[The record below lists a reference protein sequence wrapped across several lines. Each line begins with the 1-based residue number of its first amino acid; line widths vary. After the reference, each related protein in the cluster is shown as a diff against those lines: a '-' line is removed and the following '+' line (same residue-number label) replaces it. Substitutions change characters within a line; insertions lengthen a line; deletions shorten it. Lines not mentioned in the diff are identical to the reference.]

1 MKSFHNSVCVA
12 ALAAAIGLLAGPAH
26 AQSAAPAAADK
37 PDTGEIIVTAQK
49 RAENVQNVPLA
60 VSVLGATQLQ
70 AAGVRNFQDLGA
82 VSPSLTIRPAE
93 HPVNANVSLRGVGTF
108 AFGIGVEP
116 SVAVLVDEV
125 PMAFQARAFTDLPDV
140 ERIEVLR
147 GPQSTL
153 YGKAAS
159 AGLINIITRGPSD
172 TLKVRANVVGTTD
185 QEYGANFSVSGPISP
200 TVGFVVS
207 GAYSKWDGNVRNL
220 YNGQK
225 LNGREAGNIRAKVR
239 WEPSS
244 DAKLTLS
251 LNYMNGNTNIGRP
264 IINQAAGATFRNTPG
279 QTADVVLPGVQI
291 GPVNQNV
298 SINYTSRTKYQGGGG
313 NLRGEFALGDHQ
325 LVTITSYDKFRLD
338 DYFDSDETSSSL
350 ASQNNI
356 QVGAFKSTM
365 FTQEVRLLSDGSKP
379 FHYTLGAYYANVDFE
394 RPFYRGPAIA
404 LANWYATSKSS
415 QIAGFAQADW
425 QFMPKATLTAGGR
438 VQNEK
443 VSYTFQDIQNGN
455 AQFSGSASDTAA
467 TYRISA
473 RYEFTPRINA
483 FVTYSTGYKGQTYDL
498 TTGFNQGRANAGP
511 IKPETSRDIEFG
523 LRSQLF
529 DRKVTLNLTY
539 FDTTYKNLQAQTIE
553 TIGDVQ
559 NFRLTNVG
567 KLGTHGVEIDA
578 GYRPNSDFNFNTSM
592 AILDAKYLDY
602 PVAQCYAGQLPAQ
615 GCITPP
621 NPNGPG
627 NLPARQNLTGTRAVQ
642 APQFKMSATAE
653 YTPQIGNGLRGLAQV
668 NVQHQ
673 SSVYYASRDPQTFQ
687 KAYEIVNLNL
697 GVRAEDRRWEV
708 ALFVNN
714 LFDQQY
720 YPSLINNNG
729 LWGGA
734 MTTQAVLPRD
744 FRRYGGLRASL
755 NF

>member
-12 ALAAAIGLLAGPAH
+12 ALAASIGLLAGPAY
-26 AQSAAPAAADK
+26 AQSAAKAAEK
-37 PDTGEIIVTAQK
+37 PDSGEIIVTAQK

-60 VSVLGATQLQ
+60 VSVLGAAQLQ

-116 SVAVLVDEV
+116 SVAVMVDEV
-125 PMAFQARAFTDLPDV
+125 PLAFQARAFTDLPDV

-159 AGLINIITRGPSD
+159 AGLINIITRNPTD
-172 TLKVRANVVGTTD
+172 TLKVRANATLTTD
-185 QEYGANFSVSGPISP
+185 QEYGANVSISGPISP
-200 TVGFVVS
+200 TVGYVVS
-207 GAYSKWDGNVRNL
+207 GAYSKWEGNARNL
-220 YNGQK
+220 FNGQK
-225 LNGREAGNIRAKVR
+225 LNGRESGNIRAKVR
-239 WEPSS
+239 WEPSN
-244 DAKLTLS
+244 DAKITLS
-251 LNYMNGNTNIGRP
+251 VNYMNGTTNVGRP
-264 IINQAAGATFRNTPG
+264 IIAQAAGALYRGTAG
-279 QTADVVLPGVQI
+279 QTVDVVLPGVTI
-291 GPVNQNV
+291 GPVNQNT

-313 NLRGEFALGDHQ
+313 NIRGEFALGDHS

-338 DYFDSDETSSSL
+338 DYFDSDETSSAL
-350 ASQNNI
+350 TGFNNVQI
-356 QVGAFKSTM
+356 GAFKSTL
-365 FTQEVRLLSDGSKP
+365 FTQEIRLLSDGSKP
-379 FHYTLGAYYANVDFE
+379 FHYTVGTYYANVDFE
-394 RPFYRGPAIA
+394 RPFYRGPAFSQ
-404 LANWYATSKSS
+404 ANWNATSKSA
-415 QIAGFAQADW
+415 QIAGFVQADW
-425 QFMPKATLTAGGR
+425 QFMPKATLTGGGR

-455 AQFSGSASDTAA
+455 ALFTGSASDTAA
-467 TYRISA
+467 TYRASL

-498 TTGFNQGRANAGP
+498 TTGFNANRAAAGP

-523 LRSQLF
+523 VRSQLF
-529 DRKVTLNLTY
+529 DRKVTLNVTY
-539 FDTTYKNLQAQTIE
+539 FDTTYKNMQAQTIE
-553 TIGDVQ
+553 TLADGTA

-578 GYRPNSDFNFNTSM
+578 GYRPSSTFNFNTSM
-592 AILDAKYLDY
+592 AILDAKYIDF
-602 PVAQCYAGQLPAQ
+602 PVAQCFAGQTAAQ
-615 GCITPP
+615 GCTGTPT
-621 NPNGPG
+621 
-627 NLPARQNLTGTRAVQ
+627 RQNLTGTRAVQ
-642 APQFKMSATAE
+642 APQFKVTVTAE
-653 YTPQIGNGLRGLAQV
+653 YTPQISDGLRGLAQI
-668 NVQHQ
+668 NLQHQ
-673 SSVYYASRDPQTFQ
+673 SSVYYAARDPQTFQ
-687 KAYEIVNLNL
+687 KAYEIVNLSL

-708 ALFVNN
+708 AAFVNN

-720 YPSLINNNG
+720 YPSLINGNG
-729 LWGGA
+729 SWGGA

-744 FRRYGGLRASL
+744 FRRYAGIRASL

>member
-12 ALAAAIGLLAGPAH
+12 ALAASIGLLAGPAY
-26 AQSAAPAAADK
+26 AQSAAKAAEK
-37 PDTGEIIVTAQK
+37 PDSGEIIVTAQK

-60 VSVLGATQLQ
+60 VSVLGAAQLQ

-116 SVAVLVDEV
+116 SVAVMVDEV
-125 PMAFQARAFTDLPDV
+125 PLAFQARAFTDLPDV

-159 AGLINIITRGPSD
+159 AGLINIITRNPTD
-172 TLKVRANVVGTTD
+172 TLKVRANATLTTD
-185 QEYGANFSVSGPISP
+185 QEYGANVSISGPISP
-200 TVGFVVS
+200 TVGYVVS
-207 GAYSKWDGNVRNL
+207 GAYSKWEGNARNL
-220 YNGQK
+220 FNGQK
-225 LNGREAGNIRAKVR
+225 LNGRESGNIRAKVR
-239 WEPSS
+239 WEPSN
-244 DAKLTLS
+244 DAKITLS
-251 LNYMNGNTNIGRP
+251 VNYMNGTTNVGRP
-264 IINQAAGATFRNTPG
+264 IIAQAAGALYRGTAG
-279 QTADVVLPGVQI
+279 QTVDVVLPGVTI
-291 GPVNQNV
+291 GPVNQNT

-313 NLRGEFALGDHQ
+313 NIRGEFALGDHS

-338 DYFDSDETSSSL
+338 DYFDSDETSSAL
-350 ASQNNI
+350 TAFNNVQI
-356 QVGAFKSTM
+356 GAFKSTL
-365 FTQEVRLLSDGSKP
+365 FTQEIRLLSDGSKP
-379 FHYTLGAYYANVDFE
+379 FHYTVGTYYANVDFE
-394 RPFYRGPAIA
+394 RPFYRGPAFSQ
-404 LANWYATSKSS
+404 ANWNATSKSA
-415 QIAGFAQADW
+415 QIAGFVQADW
-425 QFMPKATLTAGGR
+425 QFMPKATLTGGGR

-455 AQFSGSASDTAA
+455 ALFTGSASDTAA
-467 TYRISA
+467 TYRASL

-498 TTGFNQGRANAGP
+498 TTGFNANRAAAGP

-523 LRSQLF
+523 VRSQLF
-529 DRKVTLNLTY
+529 DRKVTLNVTY
-539 FDTTYKNLQAQTIE
+539 FDTTYKNMQAQTIE
-553 TIGDVQ
+553 TLADGTA

-578 GYRPNSDFNFNTSM
+578 GYRPSSTFNFNTSM
-592 AILDAKYLDY
+592 AILDAKYIDF
-602 PVAQCYAGQLPAQ
+602 PVAQCFAGQTAAQ
-615 GCITPP
+615 GCTGTPT
-621 NPNGPG
+621 
-627 NLPARQNLTGTRAVQ
+627 RQNLTGTRAVQ
-642 APQFKMSATAE
+642 APQFKVTVTAE
-653 YTPQIGNGLRGLAQV
+653 YTPQISDGLRGLAQI
-668 NVQHQ
+668 NLQHQ
-673 SSVYYASRDPQTFQ
+673 SSVYYAARDPQTFQ
-687 KAYEIVNLNL
+687 KAYEIVNLSL

-708 ALFVNN
+708 AAFVNN

-720 YPSLINNNG
+720 YPSLINGNG
-729 LWGGA
+729 SWGGA

-744 FRRYGGLRASL
+744 FRRYAGIRASL

>member
-26 AQSAAPAAADK
+26 AQSNTAKASDK

-60 VSVLGATQLQ
+60 VSVLGASQLQ

-172 TLKVRANVVGTTD
+172 TLKVRANATVTTD
-185 QEYGANFSVSGPISP
+185 QEYAVNASVSGPISP
-200 TVGFVVS
+200 TVGYVFS
-207 GAYSKWDGNVRNL
+207 GAYSKWEGNVRNL
-220 YNGQK
+220 FNGQK
-225 LNGREAGNIRAKVR
+225 LNGREAGNFRAKLR

-264 IINQAAGATFRNTPG
+264 IIAQAAGALYRGTAG
-279 QTADVVLPGVQI
+279 QTIDQVLPGVVV
-291 GPVNQNV
+291 GPRNQNT
-298 SINYTSRTKYQGGGG
+298 SLNYTSRTKYQGGGG
-313 NLRGEFALGDHQ
+313 NIRGEFALGDHS

-338 DYFDSDETSSSL
+338 DYFDSDETSS
-350 ASQNNI
+350 AAVGFNNI
-356 QVGAFKSTM
+356 QVGTFKSTL

-379 FHYTLGAYYANVDFE
+379 FHYTVGAYYANVDFE
-394 RPFYRGPAIA
+394 RPFYRGPAFS
-404 LANWYATSKSS
+404 LANWNATSKSS
-415 QIAGFAQADW
+415 QIAGFVQADW
-425 QFMPKATLTAGGR
+425 QFMPKATLTGGGR

-443 VSYTFQDIQNGN
+443 IAYTFNDIQNGN
-455 AQFSGSASDTAA
+455 ARFNGSAEDTAA

-498 TTGFNQGRANAGP
+498 TTGFNANRAAAGP

-523 LRSQLF
+523 VRSQLF
-529 DRKVTLNLTY
+529 DRKVTLNVTY
-539 FDTTYKNLQAQTIE
+539 FDTSYKNLQAQSIE
-553 TIGDVQ
+553 TLADGTT

-567 KLGTHGVEIDA
+567 KLGTHGFEIDA
-578 GYRPNSDFNFNTSM
+578 GYRPSSDFNFNTSL
-592 AILDAKYLDY
+592 AILDAKYNDY
-602 PVAQCYAGQLPAQ
+602 PVAQCYPGQTAAQ
-615 GCITPP
+615 GCVAGTPSS
-621 NPNGPG
+621 
-627 NLPARQNLTGTRAVQ
+627 QNLTGTRAVQ

-653 YTPQIGNGLRGLAQV
+653 YTPQIRDGLRGLAQV

-673 SSVYYASRDPQTFQ
+673 SSVYYAARDPQTFQ
-687 KAYEIVNLNL
+687 KGYEIVNLSL
-697 GVRAEDRRWEV
+697 GIRDENRRWEV
-708 ALFVNN
+708 AAFVNN

-720 YPSLINNNG
+720 YPSLINSNAS
-729 LWGGA
+729 WGNA